1 MNYHSDLINQL
12 RNRLLGLKP
21 FSLPVTHE
29 KDPLCQ
35 QAADTIESLE
45 MRVAELEQ
53 ILTPFANL
61 ATSHDEKYGA
71 GEIYQCTFGL
81 SSVRWVPIL
90 RKARAALNKG

>member
-12 RNRLLGLKP
+12 RSRLFGLKP

-35 QAADTIESLE
+35 KAADAIEALE

-53 ILTPFANL
+53 LLKPFADL

-71 GEIYQCTFGL
+71 GEVYECTFGL

-90 RKARAALNKG
+90 RKAREVLNKG